1 MKRAVVFGSVIGA
14 AALLLA
20 GCWAD
25 GTVPTASDD
34 RIRATLDGVELELE
48 VADDTA
54 ERAVG
59 LMNRDSVPLG
69 TGMIFRYDQAVDARF
84 YMFQVSVPLRAVFVR
99 DGRVVSSVVMP
110 PCPLTDPQACP
121 TYGADGPFDTVVE
134 TAPETLPD
142 VAPGDVLTVE

>member
-1 MKRAVVFGSVIGA
+1 MRRAVAFGSAIGA

-20 GCWAD
+20 GCRAD
-25 GTVPTASDD
+25 GTAPTAPDD
-34 RIRATLDGVELELE
+34 RIQVTLDGIELDVE
-48 VADDTA
+48 VADDAA
-54 ERAVG
+54 ERAIG
-59 LMNRDSVPLG
+59 LMNRDAVPPG

-84 YMFQVSVPLRAVFVR
+84 YMFQVSVPLRAVFIR

-110 PCPLTDPQACP
+110 PCPLADPQACP